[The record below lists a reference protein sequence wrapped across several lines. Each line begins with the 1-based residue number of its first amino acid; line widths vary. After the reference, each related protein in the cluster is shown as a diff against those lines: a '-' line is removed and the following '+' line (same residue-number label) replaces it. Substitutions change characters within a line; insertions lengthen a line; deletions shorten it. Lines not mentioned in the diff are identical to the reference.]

1 MSKSIFGKRKKA
13 KLSEEPVV
21 PAVVVLPEPSPL
33 VNGHARKK
41 YGIVKSDRLPP
52 YSEEMERGVLGC
64 ILLSPMDNLGFCVQ
78 KFPDGK
84 GEFYDL
90 RHQVIYDT
98 MMEMYLAQEPV
109 DIVTLYEK
117 LKRGE
122 WLEDV
127 GGISYLSD
135 IQDKTP
141 SAANFTYYADVVHE
155 KHLLRK
161 MIAACTLVVDQIYN
175 HRGEVDSLLDQAER
189 DVLAVRRAG
198 STKRVGI
205 KNVIQGAINKIEAKF
220 NSKGAISG
228 LSTGFPDL
236 DYFTDGLVAGELIVP
251 AAFPGDGKTSL
262 VMNFAEHIVL
272 NLKLPVAVFSLE
284 MASES
289 LAIRLLCSV
298 AKVNLKKISH
308 GEMVESDFPKLTVA
322 AGRLSESGLHLVEDC
337 DSIPRIVAESRRLK
351 QEHDIKLVVVDYLQ
365 LVTGGSQRQDSNRE
379 QEVSGAAAA
388 LKRLAKELN
397 VPVVAPSQ
405 LTDDGKLR
413 ESRAIGQHADG
424 VWKLEQEEDDE
435 SKRNPEADAIRLL
448 ILKNRNG
455 PRGVCVNLTF
465 LKTFTRFESAAK
477 VVDAEDPT
485 KGEPP
490 PE

>member
-1 MSKSIFGKRKKA
+1 MSTVFGKRKKV
-13 KLSEEPVV
+13 KLVVPEEPTPA
-21 PAVVVLPEPSPL
+21 PAVVPPDAKEPSPF
-33 VNGHARKK
+33 VNGHKK
-41 YGIVKSDRLPP
+41 PAGLRVDRLPP
-52 YSEEMERGVLGC
+52 HSEDMERGVLGC
-64 ILLSPMDNLGFCVQ
+64 VLLSPNEALALCIQ

-84 GEFYDL
+84 AEFYDL

-98 MMEMYLAQEPV
+98 LVGMYLNQQPV
-109 DIVTLYEK
+109 DVVTLYEK
-117 LKRGE
+117 LKQGQ
-122 WLEDV
+122 WLEAV
-127 GGISYLSD
+127 GGIAYLNE

-141 SAANFTYYADVVHE
+141 SAANFAYYADVVHD

-161 MIAACTLVVDQIYN
+161 MLAVFTAATDQIYN
-175 HRGEVDSLLDQAER
+175 HRDGVDVLLDGVEVE
-189 DVLAVRRAG
+189 VLAVRRAK
-198 STKRVGI
+198 STKQTAI
-205 KNVIQGAINKIEAKF
+205 KSVINGAIGRIEAKF
-220 NSKGAISG
+220 NSKGALSG

-236 DYFTDGLVAGELIVP
+236 DYYTDGLVAGELIVP

-284 MASES
+284 MTSES
-289 LAIRLLCSV
+289 LGIRLLCSV
-298 AKVNLKKISH
+298 AKVNLKDVSRGKLT
-308 GEMVESDFPKLTVA
+308 EADFPKLTSA
-322 AGRLSESGLHLVEDC
+322 AARLSESGLHLVEDC
-337 DSIPRIVAESRRLK
+337 DSISRIVAESRRLK
-351 QEHDIKLVVVDYLQ
+351 QEHDIKLIVVDYLQ
-365 LVTGGSQRQDSNRE
+365 LVTGGGRGQDANRE

-397 VPVVAPSQ
+397 VPVLAPSQ

-424 VWKLEQEEDDE
+424 VWKLEPEEEQEGDRDVV
-435 SKRNPEADAIRLL
+435 DAVKLRIV
-448 ILKNRNG
+448 KNRNG

-465 LKTFTRFESAAK
+465 LKTFTRFESAAR
-477 VVDAEDPT
+477 VDTEEIS